1 MILQKPKLKILKNKL
16 VEKELSQVKANN
28 GLKRITGSK
37 WIAIKK
43 SFELFN
49 PRLCAECDRQGKV
62 GNGDE
67 LDHIIP
73 LWAGGTNDP
82 KNFQWLCKEHHI
94 AKTNE
99 EAKQRNQW

>member
-1 MILQKPKLKILKNKL
+1 MNFHKPKLKTLKTKI
-16 VEKELSQVKANN
+16 VGKELSQVRVSD
-28 GLKRITGSK
+28 GSKRITGSR

-43 SFELFN
+43 SFELLN

-67 LDHIIP
+67 LDHITP

-82 KNFQWLCKEHHI
+82 TNFQWLCKEHHI
-94 AKTNE
+94 TKTNE